1 MYYNEN
7 SILYLD
13 GKWVKASEAK
23 IDLYSQTMHH
33 GNGVFEGIRSYGSAA
48 GPNIFKAKEHFERLK
63 YSAER
68 MSIKFPYDIDELV
81 KIAYEL
87 IERNGADNA
96 YIRPM
101 LYLGAN
107 MKLITCSEVHLMM
120 AAWEWP
126 KYLGDEALKVM
137 ISSFQRPNPKSIPI
151 DAKVTGNYTNS
162 ILATNEAKS
171 KGFDEALLLDSEGYV
186 SEGSGQNFFY
196 VKDDVIYTPPLG
208 NILPGITRSTI
219 IEYAMEL
226 GYPVME
232 KLFEPEEMRGAD
244 VAFFTGTATEIA
256 SIASI
261 DDMVFKKDWKET
273 IAYELF
279 QMYRSRVTNEELSNS
294 AVG

>member
-7 SILYLD
+7 SIIYQD
-13 GKWVKASEAK
+13 GQWLKAIDAK
-23 IDLYSQTMHH
+23 VNLYSQTMHH

-48 GPNIFKAKEHFERLK
+48 GPNIFKAKQHFERLK

-68 MSIKFPYDIDELV
+68 MDIKFPYSVDELV
-81 KIAYEL
+81 KISYEL
-87 IERNGADNA
+87 LEKNNLENA

-101 LYLGAN
+101 IYLGAN
-107 MKLITCSEVHLMM
+107 MKLITCGEVHIMM

-126 KYLGDEALKVM
+126 PYLGDESLKVM
-137 ISSFQRPNPKSIPI
+137 ISSYQRPNPKSIPV

-162 ILATNEAKS
+162 ILATNEAK
-171 KGFDEALLLDSEGYV
+171 KNGFDEALLLDSDGFV
-186 SEGSGQNFFY
+186 AEGSGQNFFY

-208 NILPGITRSTI
+208 NILPGITRATV

-226 GYPVME
+226 GYPVVE
-232 KLFEPEEMRGAD
+232 KLFKPEDMEGAE

-256 SIASI
+256 SIAQI
-261 DDMVFKKDWKET
+261 DNIMFKKDWKDT

-279 QMYRSRVTNEELSNS
+279 QMYRARVTNEELSES